1 MRERVCR
8 ERRATKK
15 KKQTNKPQQH
25 TFRTAAVGNLTGVN
39 KRIVK
44 VQIKA
49 GSH

>member
-8 ERRATKK
+8 ERWATKEKK
-15 KKQTNKPQQH
+15 KKKTQQH

-44 VQIKA
+44 VQTKA
-49 GSH
+49 GNH